1 MALPLQAKTERT
13 EFNLVAD
20 GRLYTYN
27 NSAFSHNDGKLDA
40 SLKDVGELATVVATA
55 DWTRDTTL
63 TSELGMAGLTDVKK
77 RHQDYGK
84 RPVSAPSHEW

>member
-40 SLKDVGELATVVATA
+40 SLKDVGELATVAATA

-63 TSELGMAGLTDVKK
+63 TSELGTTGLTDV
-77 RHQDYGK
+77 DE
-84 RPVSAPSHEW
+84 APQPL